1 MSGSGTEVA
10 RAFVTVIP
18 KSDGTSDKVIES
30 VVNPLSEGV
39 SKAGDAAGGLFNAN
53 LGGMLAKFA
62 VPAAIVTAL
71 VGIGK
76 VGFDAFEEVQ
86 AGTFNVIKATGATG
100 EAAKELEGVYKNV
113 ARNVVGD
120 FGDIGAAV
128 GELNTRFGLES
139 DELEAASEQ
148 TMKYAKVTGQDAT
161 KAVQDVS
168 RMMNNAGIS
177 ADEYGVMLDKLT
189 VAGQQAGIDV
199 GKLAN
204 DVTANAASFKEMGIS
219 TDEAIAMLAHF
230 EKSGANTS
238 QILAGMKKGVSEW
251 AKEGVDAKDGFADF
265 VKGVEDGSVSTADA
279 IDLFGA
285 RAGLTMYDAAQK
297 GQLSFEE
304 MYAAITGNVEG
315 ALDQV
320 YEDTLSASEKM
331 GLAWQNVKLGAAD
344 LFEPVAVGISD
355 ALTNVIIPAL
365 QTGSASVEGFMK
377 TVGEYYDQ
385 YVAPVVDAAITY
397 VEPAVKE
404 IQKTVAAGVEYVTD
418 AFNDAMPEVQALI
431 KDVWPDIQ
439 KIIQNSMAIIKM
451 VVVPAWNHIKGVIGT
466 TVKTIVT
473 VVKVS
478 WPLISKIIKTQ
489 IAVIKTTIGT
499 IKTVIATVRSVFNS
513 VKEAITNPVE
523 TAKKTV
529 KRAVDAIK
537 GFFRFKVSAPH
548 IPLPHFSISPSGW
561 KMGDLVKGRIPSL
574 SVKWYRKAEDEP
586 YLFTHPTLDFRGY
599 GEAGDEV
606 LYGRENLLNDIKN
619 AVGGRQQPIVQN
631 FDVDITGVS
640 DIEDAAEEF
649 ISIVKR
655 DMRMA

>member
-10 RAFVTVIP
+10 RAYVTIIP
-18 KSDGTSDKVIES
+18 KSDGTSDKVIDS

-100 EAAKELEGVYKNV
+100 EAAKELEGVYKDV

-177 ADEYGVMLDKLT
+177 ADEYGVTLDKLT

-204 DVTANAASFKEMGIS
+204 DVTANAASFKQMGIS

-238 QILAGMKKGVSEW
+238 QILAGMKKGVAEW

-265 VKGVEDGSVSTADA
+265 VKGVEDGTVTTADA
-279 IDLFGA
+279 VDLFGT
-285 RAGLTMYDAAQK
+285 RAGLTMYDAAEK
-297 GQLSFEE
+297 GQLSFED
-304 MYAAITGNVEG
+304 MYAAITGDAEG

-320 YEDTLSASEKM
+320 YKDTLTASEKM

-344 LFEPVAVGISD
+344 LFAPVAIGISD
-355 ALTNVIIPAL
+355 ALTNVILPAL
-365 QTGSASVEGFMK
+365 QTGSAGVEGFME
-377 TVGEYYDQ
+377 TVGTYYDQ
-385 YVAPVVDAAITY
+385 YVAPVVDAALNYI
-397 VEPAVKE
+397 EPAVEE
-404 IQKTVAAGVEYVTD
+404 IRSTVGAGVDYVKKSFD
-418 AFNDAMPEVQALI
+418 EAMPAVQALV
-431 KDVWPDIQ
+431 KEVWPDIQ
-439 KIIQNSMAIIKM
+439 KIIQSAMAIIRM
-451 VVVPAWNHIKGVIGT
+451 VVVPVWNHIKT
-466 TVKTIVT
+466 TVSSVVRTIVA
-473 VVKVS
+473 VVKFA
-478 WPLISKIIKTQ
+478 WPFISSLIKTHISIIKN
-489 IAVIKTTIGT
+489 TIGT
-499 IKTVIATVRSVFNS
+499 IKTVVSVVTKTFNA
-513 VKEAITNPVE
+513 VKNAITHPIE
-523 TAKKTV
+523 TAKNTIRNIV
-529 KRAVDAIK
+529 NTIK
-537 GFFRFKVSAPH
+537 GFFRFSVPHPH
-548 IPLPHFSISPSGW
+548 IPLPHFSISPTGW
-561 KMGDLVKGRIPSL
+561 TVGQLLKGKIPSL
-574 SVKWYRKAEDEP
+574 SVKWYRKAEEEP
-586 YLFTHPTLDFRGY
+586 YLFKDKAVFGA
-599 GEAGDEV
+599 GEHNDEM
-606 LYGRENLLNDIKN
+606 LYGRSRLMADIRE
-619 AVGGRQQPIVQN
+619 AVNKDSQIRDIVN
-631 FDVDITGVS
+631 YITINEA
-640 DIEDAAEEF
+640 DKAEEVATEV
-649 ISIVKR
+649 IYRIRQELAVTR
-655 DMRMA
+655 

>member
-10 RAFVTVIP
+10 RAYVTIIP
-18 KSDGTSDKVIES
+18 KSDGTSDKVINS
-30 VVNPLSEGV
+30 VVDPLSNGV
-39 SKAGDAAGGLFNAN
+39 AKAGDAAGGLFNAN

-86 AGTFNVIKATGATG
+86 QGTFNVIKATGATG
-100 EAAKELEGVYKNV
+100 EAAKELEGVYKEV

-139 DELEAASEQ
+139 EELEAASEQ

-177 ADEYGVMLDKLT
+177 SDEYGETLDKLT
-189 VAGQQAGIDV
+189 VAGQKAGIDV

-204 DVTANAASFKEMGIS
+204 DVTANAASFKQMGIS

-251 AKEGVDAKDGFADF
+251 AKEGVNAKDGFADF

-279 IDLFGA
+279 VELFGA
-285 RAGLTMYDAAQK
+285 RAGVTMYDAAQK
-297 GQLSFEE
+297 GQLSFDE
-304 MYAAITGNVEG
+304 MYAAITGDTEG

-331 GLAWQNVKLGAAD
+331 DLAWQNVKLGAAD
-344 LFEPVAVGISD
+344 LFEPVATGISD

-365 QTGSASVEGFMK
+365 QTGSAQVESFMEA
-377 TVGEYYDQ
+377 VGTYYDQ

-397 VEPAVKE
+397 VEPAVE
-404 IQKTVAAGVEYVTD
+404 EVQKSVAAGINYITD
-418 AFNDAMPEVQALI
+418 IFNKAMPEVQELV

-439 KIIQNSMAIIKM
+439 NIIQNAMAIIKM
-451 VVVPAWNHIKGVIGT
+451 VVVPAWNHIKTVIST
-466 TVKTIVT
+466 TVKVIVT
-473 VVKVS
+473 LVKTA
-478 WPLISKIIKTQ
+478 WPAISAIIKTQ
-489 IAVIKTTIGT
+489 IGIIKTTIST
-499 IKTVIATVRSVFNS
+499 IKTVIGTVQSVFNA
-513 VKEAITNPVE
+513 VKNAILHPIE
-523 TAKKTV
+523 TAKNTI
-529 KRAVDAIK
+529 RGIINTIK

-561 KMGDLVKGRIPSL
+561 KIGDLVKGKIPSL
-574 SVKWYRKAEDEP
+574 GVKWYAEAEEEPHLFKKATLFGAGERNDEI
-586 YLFTHPTLDFRGY
+586 
-599 GEAGDEV
+599 
-606 LYGRENLLNDIKN
+606 LYGRNKLLSDIKN
-619 AVGGRQQPIVQN
+619 AVGGTTQPIVQN
-631 FDVDITGVS
+631 FDVDISGVS

>member
-10 RAFVTVIP
+10 RAYVTIIP
-18 KSDGTSDKVIES
+18 KSDGTSDKVINS
-30 VVNPLSEGV
+30 VVDPLSNGV
-39 SKAGDAAGGLFNAN
+39 AKAGDAAGGLFNAN

-86 AGTFNVIKATGATG
+86 QGTFNVIKATGATG
-100 EAAKELEGVYKNV
+100 EAAKELEGVYKEV

-139 DELEAASEQ
+139 EELEAASEQ

-177 ADEYGVMLDKLT
+177 SDEYGETLDKLT

-199 GKLAN
+199 SKLAN
-204 DVTANAASFKEMGIS
+204 DVTANAASFKQMGIS

-251 AKEGVDAKDGFADF
+251 AKEGVNAKDGFADF

-279 IDLFGA
+279 VELFGA
-285 RAGLTMYDAAQK
+285 RAGVTMYDAAQK
-297 GQLSFEE
+297 GQLSFDE
-304 MYAAITGNVEG
+304 MYAAITGDTEG

-331 GLAWQNVKLGAAD
+331 DLAWQNVKLGAAD
-344 LFEPVAVGISD
+344 LFEPVATGISD

-365 QTGSASVEGFMK
+365 QTGSAQVESFMEA
-377 TVGEYYDQ
+377 VGTYYDQ

-397 VEPAVKE
+397 VEPAVE
-404 IQKTVAAGVEYVTD
+404 EVQKSVTAGINYITD
-418 AFNDAMPEVQALI
+418 IFNKAMPEVQELV

-439 KIIQNSMAIIKM
+439 NIIQNAMAIIKM
-451 VVVPAWNHIKGVIGT
+451 VVIPAWNHIKTVIST
-466 TVKTIVT
+466 TVKVIVT
-473 VVKVS
+473 LVKTA
-478 WPLISKIIKTQ
+478 WPAISAIIKTQ
-489 IAVIKTTIGT
+489 IGIIKTTIST
-499 IKTVIATVRSVFNS
+499 IKTVIGTVQGVFNA
-513 VKEAITNPVE
+513 VKNAILHPIE
-523 TAKKTV
+523 TAKNTI
-529 KRAVDAIK
+529 RGIINTIK

-561 KMGDLVKGRIPSL
+561 KIGDLVKGKIPSL
-574 SVKWYRKAEDEP
+574 GVKWYAEAEEEP
-586 YLFTHPTLDFRGY
+586 HLFTKATLFGA
-599 GEAGDEV
+599 GERNDEI
-606 LYGRENLLNDIKN
+606 LYGRNKLLSDIKN
-619 AVGGRQQPIVQN
+619 AVGGTTQPIVQN
-631 FDVDITGVS
+631 FDVDISGVS

>member
-10 RAFVTVIP
+10 RAYVTIIP
-18 KSDGTSDKVIES
+18 KSDGTSDKVIDS
-30 VVNPLSEGV
+30 VVNPLSQGV

-71 VGIGK
+71 IGIGK

-86 AGTFNVIKATGATG
+86 EGTNNVIKATGATG

-120 FGDIGAAV
+120 FGDIGSAV

-148 TMKYAKVTGQDAT
+148 TMKYAKITGQDAT
-161 KAVQDVS
+161 QAVQEVS

-177 ADEYGVMLDKLT
+177 ADEYGVTLDKLT

-204 DVTANAASFKEMGIS
+204 DVTTNAASFKQMGIS

-238 QILAGMKKGVSEW
+238 QILAGMKKGVAEW
-251 AKEGVDAKDGFADF
+251 AKEGVDAKEGFADF
-265 VKGVEDGSVSTADA
+265 VKGVEDGTVTTADA

-285 RAGLTMYDAAQK
+285 RAGMTMYDAAEK
-297 GQLSFEE
+297 GQLSFED
-304 MYAAITGNVEG
+304 MYAAITGDAEG

-320 YEDTLSASEKM
+320 YEDTLTASEKM
-331 GLAWQNVKLGAAD
+331 DLAWQNVKLGAAD
-344 LFEPVAVGISD
+344 LFAPVATGISD
-355 ALTNVIIPAL
+355 ALTNVILPAL
-365 QTGSASVEGFMK
+365 QTGSSAVGGFME
-377 TVGEYYDQ
+377 TVGTYYDQ

-397 VEPAVKE
+397 VEPAIKE
-404 IQKTVAAGVEYVTD
+404 IQSTVAAGVEYVTD
-418 AFNDAMPEVQALI
+418 VFNKAMPEVQALI
-431 KDVWPDIQ
+431 KEVWPDIQ
-439 KIIQNSMAIIKM
+439 KIIQNAMAIIRM
-451 VVVPAWNHIKGVIGT
+451 VVVPVWNHIKGVIST
-466 TVKTIVT
+466 TVKAIVA

-478 WPLISKIIKTQ
+478 WPLISRIIKTQ
-489 IAVIKTTIGT
+489 IAIIKTTIGT
-499 IKTVIATVRSVFNS
+499 IKTVIATVKGVFNS

-523 TAKKTV
+523 TAKKAV
-529 KRAVDAIK
+529 KKAVDAIK
-537 GFFRFKVSAPH
+537 GFFRFRVSAPH
-548 IPLPHFSISPSGW
+548 IPLPHFSISPAGW
-561 KMGDLVKGRIPSL
+561 KIGDLVKGRIPSL
-574 SVKWYRKAEDEP
+574 SVRWYRKAEEEP
-586 YLFTHPTLDFRGY
+586 YLFKDKAVFGA
-599 GEAGDEV
+599 GEHNDEM
-606 LYGRENLLNDIKN
+606 LYGRSRLLSDIRE
-619 AVGGRQQPIVQN
+619 AVGGNPQQIIQN
-631 FDVDITGVS
+631 FDVNISGVS
-640 DIEDAAEEF
+640 DVEDAAEEF